1 MARMSNRY
9 LRRSLSAIRKGGPPI
24 CTTTTLDRHR
34 YFTAHDTSV
43 GSGPSCPESGPSLTP
58 QSLHLL
64 DQEVQ
69 GSAGLNRHVAGDGTI
84 RHEGGVIAIKILD
97 IYLENLCVGMAK
109 RLPYWLL
116 AGS

>member
-24 CTTTTLDRHR
+24 CTTTTLDRLR

-69 GSAGLNRHVAGDGTI
+69 GSAGHETI
-84 RHEGGVIAIKILD
+84 RHEGGVIAIKIFD
-97 IYLENLCVGMAK
+97 SYLENLCVGMAR